1 MRKLVSVFSATFLLA
16 LSASAVS
23 AQVVM
28 RQTAAGDGVF
38 HLKEVQAIITSAND
52 SVKVLMVLPT
62 DMRPEGYR
70 DIEIKDNDEILMVN
84 KKRIKSVKTLEKMY
98 NDLEI
103 GGEFKMGLRRDG
115 KLSLVSFKKIDPAD
129 LPAGAQVQIRTATD
143 AGGEGHGD
151 GMIMTRTI
159 GADGDGGNIRPLFG
173 TGLMLGEEGG
183 KVKIIDVMGHIG
195 RVLGKID
202 IKVGDVIESLNGTKA
217 KSLDQIVAVYE
228 KFVIGEKVELAYSR
242 KDKRRVA
249 SFEKP
254 ETQGR
259 MIVR

>member
-1 MRKLVSVFSATFLLA
+1 MRKLVSVLSATFLL
-16 LSASAVS
+16 LASAAS

-62 DMRPEGYR
+62 NMRPEGYR
-70 DIEIKDNDEILMVN
+70 DIEIQNDDEILMVN

-98 NDLEI
+98 NDLEV
-103 GGEFKMGLRRDG
+103 GDAFKMGVRRDG

-129 LPAGAQVQIRTATD
+129 LPADQHVQVRTVTD
-143 AGGEGHGD
+143 EGGGSGD

-159 GADGDGGNIRPLFG
+159 SVDGEGGNIRPLFG
-173 TGLMLGEEGG
+173 TGLMLGEQGD
-183 KVKIIDVMGHIG
+183 KVTIIDVMGHMG
-195 RVLGKID
+195 QVLGKVD

-228 KFVIGEKVELAYSR
+228 KFAVGKKVELAYRR
-242 KDKRRVA
+242 KDKRMVA
-249 SFEKP
+249 SFVKP